1 MILDTYSQVF
11 VWVGRG
17 ANEVE
22 KKEALRTACEYIQ
35 TDPSNR
41 DLDSTL
47 LLQVHHSGIIIFIL
61 FIRPDQSSFVVVD
74 IISQNMCIV
83 NYLALSLLR

>member
-1 MILDTYSQVF
+1 MILDTYSEVF

-22 KKEALRTACEYIQ
+22 KKESLTAACEYIQ
-35 TDPSNR
+35 TDPSKR

-47 LLQVHHSGIIIFIL
+47 LLQVLHYTSQPCHSHL
-61 FIRPDQSSFVVVD
+61 HVVQH
-74 IISQNMCIV
+74 S
-83 NYLALSLLR
+83 R

>member
-1 MILDTYSQVF
+1 MCILQDLVEEDVMILDTVSEVY

-22 KKEALRTACEYIQ
+22 KKEALRTAVEYIQ

-41 DLDSTL
+41 DLDSTVL
-47 LLQVHHSGIIIFIL
+47 IQVNK
-61 FIRPDQSSFVVVD
+61 Q
-74 IISQNMCIV
+74 
-83 NYLALSLLR
+83 A

>member
-1 MILDTYSQVF
+1 MILDTYAEVY

-22 KKEALRTACEYIQ
+22 KKESLKAAVDYIE

-41 DLDSTL
+41 DLDSTV
-47 LLQVHHSGIIIFIL
+47 LLQVWSTTQVIAGH
-61 FIRPDQSSFVVVD
+61 P
-74 IISQNMCIV
+74 
-83 NYLALSLLR
+83 LSLHCSFAMG

>member
-1 MILDTYSQVF
+1 MILDTYSEVF

-22 KKEALRTACEYIQ
+22 KKESLKTAQEYIQ

-41 DLDSTL
+41 DLDSTTL
-47 LLQVHHSGIIIFIL
+47 IQVYTLYIIYG
-61 FIRPDQSSFVVVD
+61 S
-74 IISQNMCIV
+74 
-83 NYLALSLLR
+83 